1 MYIWK
6 ANRHIQKKKVRLIS
20 KKESKKEDR
29 NKYVDKR
36 NRKQIESYSFIL
48 VKKKNFFLNPGEKY
62 LSFNRKKTCIYIIT

>member
-6 ANRHIQKKKVRLIS
+6 ANRHIQKKEVRLIS

-48 VKKKNFFLNPGEKY
+48 VKKNFFLK
-62 LSFNRKKTCIYIIT
+62 SRWRISVF